1 MDLVA
6 AQEALKQ
13 YFGYDSFR
21 PMQAEIINA
30 VYQKRDTLVL
40 MPTGGGK
47 SMCFQIPAITMPST
61 ALVVSPLISLMQD
74 QVVGLQAN
82 GVKAAFLNST
92 LDSTEQQQVEDNF
105 YQGHLDLLYVSPEKL
120 CSEGFLPLLQRAKLS
135 LVAIDEAH
143 CVSAWGHDFRPEYTQ
158 LKFIKQQFPE
168 VPLIALTAT
177 ADRITRDDII
187 KQLGLTSPAVFLSSF
202 DRPNLSLEVRP
213 GQRRKEQIIQ
223 FLRRNAD
230 TSGIVYCLSRKSTEK
245 LAADLTKAGFKASA
259 YHAGMSSTE
268 RARVQNDFLRDE
280 LPIVCAT
287 IAFGMGIDKSNVR
300 WVIHYNLPKNLEN
313 YYQEI
318 GRAGRDGAPAQT
330 MLFYSY
336 QDVSMLT
343 DIIQKNESE
352 NQEVQLAKL
361 DRMKQYAESLAC
373 RRRILLNYFNEDYKD
388 NCGNCD
394 ICKNPPQAFDGT
406 VIAQK
411 ALSAVYRLRE
421 KVGLNLLVDIL
432 RGSGRRDIRD
442 LGYDR
447 IKTFG
452 AGRDVPASA
461 WLSYLSQLVNLGY
474 LEVAYDHYGVLRLT
488 PASKRVLFESEQVEL
503 VRIATL
509 KERREKEKVKLKT
522 RTKAD
527 RIRDE
532 LFEVLRALR
541 RKLAQ
546 QKGVPPYIIFSDAT
560 LEEMSAAKPV
570 SDAEMKQISGVGD
583 RKLQLYGDVF
593 MQAIID
599 YQAEKGNAKPGSTQR
614 ISYELFK
621 QGKSIEEIAQ
631 QRDVQLSTIY
641 SHLASCY
648 LNGEPLDVS
657 SLVDQNTIDTI
668 AKALPYLEKPVRLKA
683 LYEMFDGQ
691 IEYGPLRLALT
702 HLQKTGQYSSEA

>member
-6 AQEALKQ
+6 AQGALKQ
-13 YFGYDSFR
+13 YFGYDNFR
-21 PMQAEIINA
+21 PMQAEIIEA
-30 VYQKRDTLVL
+30 VYSKQDTLVL

-47 SMCFQIPAITMPST
+47 SMCFQIPAITMPGT

-92 LDSTEQQQVEDNF
+92 LDTTEQQLVEDDF
-105 YQGHLDLLYVSPEKL
+105 FQGNLDLLYVSPEKL
-120 CSEGFLPLLQRAKLS
+120 CSEGFMPLLQRAKLA

-143 CVSAWGHDFRPEYTQ
+143 CVSAWGHDFRPEYTK
-158 LKFIKQQFPE
+158 LKFVKQQFPD

-177 ADRITRDDII
+177 ADRITRDDIV
-187 KQLGLTSPAVFLSSF
+187 KQLGLQSPEVFLSSF

-245 LAADLTKAGFKASA
+245 LAADLNKSGFKAAS
-259 YHAGMSSTE
+259 YHAGMNSTE
-268 RARVQNDFLRDE
+268 RAKVQDRFLKDE

-336 QDVSMLT
+336 QDVMMLT

-352 NQEVQLAKL
+352 NLEVQLAKL

-373 RRRILLNYFNEDYKD
+373 RRRILLNYFNEDHKE

-432 RGSGRRDIRD
+432 RGSGRKDIRD
-442 LGYDR
+442 LGYDQ

-452 AGRDVPASA
+452 AGRDTPASA

-474 LEVAYDHYGVLRLT
+474 LEVAYDQYGVLRLT
-488 PASKRVLFESEQVEL
+488 PASQRVLFESERVEL

-522 RTKAD
+522 KTKAD

-560 LEEMSAAKPV
+560 LEEMAAAKPV
-570 SDAEMKQISGVGD
+570 TDAELKQVSGVGD
-583 RKLQLYGDVF
+583 RKLQLYGDAF

-621 QGKSIEEIAQ
+621 QGKSIEEIAE
-631 QRDVQLSTIY
+631 QRGIQASTIY

-648 LNGEPLDVS
+648 LNGDALDVNA
-657 SLVDQNTIDTI
+657 LVEQKVIDTV

-683 LYEMFDGQ
+683 LHEMFEGE
-691 IEYGPLRLALT
+691 IAYGPLRLALT
-702 HLQKTGQYSSEA
+702 HLQKTGVYSPES

>member
-1 MDLVA
+1 MDLAVA
-6 AQEALKQ
+6 RAALKQ

-21 PMQAEIINA
+21 PMQAEIIEA
-30 VYQKRDTLVL
+30 VFQKKDTVVL

-47 SMCFQIPAITMPST
+47 SICFQIPAITMPGT

-74 QVVGLQAN
+74 QVVGLRAN

-92 LDSTEQQQVEDNF
+92 QDSTEQQQVEDDF
-105 YQGHLDLLYVSPEKL
+105 FQGELDLLYVSPEKL
-120 CSEGFLPLLQRAKLS
+120 CSESFLPLLQRANLS

-143 CVSAWGHDFRPEYTQ
+143 CVSSWGHDFRPEYTK
-158 LKFIKQQFPE
+158 LKFLKKQFPDIP
-168 VPLIALTAT
+168 VIALTAT

-187 KQLGLTSPAVFLSSF
+187 EQLRLNAPKTFLASF
-202 DRPNLSLEVRP
+202 DRPNLSLEVRG

-223 FLRRNAD
+223 FLRKRPD
-230 TSGIVYCLSRKSTEK
+230 DSGIVYCLSRKSTEK
-245 LAADLTKAGFKASA
+245 LAADLNQAGFKAGA
-259 YHAGMSSTE
+259 YHAGMSSEE
-268 RARVQNDFLRDE
+268 RATVQDRFLKDE

-336 QDVSMLT
+336 QDVMMLT

-352 NQEVQLAKL
+352 NTEVQLAKL

-373 RRRILLNYFNEDYKD
+373 RRRILLNYFNEDYND

-394 ICKNPPQAFDGT
+394 ICRNPPQAFDGT

-432 RGSGRRDIRD
+432 RGSGRREIRD
-442 LGYDR
+442 LGYDQ

-452 AGRDVPASA
+452 AGRDIAASA
-461 WLSYLSQLVNLGY
+461 WLSYLSQLINLGY
-474 LEVAYDHYGVLRLT
+474 LEIAYDHYGVLRLT
-488 PASKRVLFESEQVEL
+488 SASERVLFKKEKVEL

-509 KERREKEKVKLKT
+509 KERRAQEKVKLKT
-522 RTKAD
+522 PTKAD

-532 LFEVLRALR
+532 LFEELRALR

-560 LEEMSAAKPV
+560 LEEMAAAKPV
-570 SDAEMKQISGVGD
+570 SDAEMKMISGVGD

-593 MQAIID
+593 MRAIID

-614 ISYELFK
+614 ISYELYQ
-621 QGKSIEEIAQ
+621 QGKSIEEIAI
-631 QRDVQLSTIY
+631 QRDIQVNTIY

-648 LNGEPLDVS
+648 LNGENLAIEDLVS
-657 SLVDQNTIDTI
+657 QETIETVE
-668 AKALPYLEKPVRLKA
+668 KALPYLEKPVRLKA

-691 IEYGPLRLALT
+691 VDYGPLRLALT
-702 HLQKTGQYSSEA
+702 HLQKTGVYQP

>member
-1 MDLVA
+1 MDLSKA
-6 AQEALKQ
+6 LEALKQ

-21 PMQAEIINA
+21 PMQAEIIQA
-30 VYQKRDTLVL
+30 VYEKKDALVL

-47 SMCFQIPAITMPST
+47 SVCYQIPALTMPGT

-74 QVVGLQAN
+74 QVVGLRAN
-82 GVKAAFLNST
+82 GVQAAFLNSS
-92 LDSTEQQQVEDNF
+92 LDATEQQQVEDDF
-105 YQGHLDLLYVSPEKL
+105 FQGKLDLLYVSPEKV
-120 CSEGFLPLLQRAKLS
+120 CSEGFLPLLQRANLA

-158 LKFIKQQFPE
+158 LQFIKQQFTD
-168 VPLIALTAT
+168 VPVIALTAT
-177 ADRITRDDII
+177 ADRITRDDIVT
-187 KQLGLTSPAVFLSSF
+187 QLKLDQPQVFLASF

-223 FLRRNAD
+223 FLKQRPD
-230 TSGIVYCLSRKSTEK
+230 DSGIVYCLSRKSTEK
-245 LAADLTKAGFKASA
+245 LAADLNKAGFKAAS
-259 YHAGMSSTE
+259 YHAGMSSQD
-268 RARVQNDFLRDE
+268 RAHVQDQFLRDE
-280 LPIVCAT
+280 IPIVCAT

-336 QDVSMLT
+336 QDVMMLT
-343 DIIQKNESE
+343 DILQKNESE
-352 NQEVQLAKL
+352 NLEVQLAKL

-373 RRRILLNYFNEDYKD
+373 RRRILLNYFNEDHQE

-394 ICKNPPQAFDGT
+394 ICRNPPQAFDGT
-406 VIAQK
+406 VLAQK

-432 RGSGRRDIRD
+432 RGSGRKEIRD
-442 LGYDR
+442 LGYDQ

-452 AGRDVPASA
+452 AGRDISASG
-461 WLSYLSQLVNLGY
+461 WLSYLSQLINLGF

-488 PASKRVLFESEQVEL
+488 PASQRVLFEAEKVEL

-509 KERREKEKVKLKT
+509 KERREKEKVQLKT
-522 RTKAD
+522 KTKAD

-560 LEEMSAAKPV
+560 LEEMAAAKPV
-570 SDAEMKQISGVGD
+570 SDAEMCSISGVGE

-593 MQAIID
+593 MKAIID
-599 YQAEKGNAKPGSTQR
+599 YQAEQGNAKPGSTHR
-614 ISYELFK
+614 ISYELFQ
-621 QGKSIEEIAQ
+621 QGKTVQEIAS
-631 QRDVQLSTIY
+631 QRGIQESTIF

-648 LNGEPLDVS
+648 LDGEELDISQLVS
-657 SLVDQNTIDTI
+657 ADTIDVIT
-668 AKALPYLEKPVRLKA
+668 KAIPYLEKPIRLKA
-683 LYEMFDGQ
+683 LHEMFDGN
-691 IEYGPLRLALT
+691 IDYGPLRLALA
-702 HLQKTGQYSSEA
+702 HLQKKGIYQAPQ

>member
-1 MDLVA
+1 MDLNTA
-6 AQEALKQ
+6 GAALKQ

-21 PMQAEIINA
+21 PMQSEIISA
-30 VYQKRDTLVL
+30 VYQKKDALVL

-47 SMCFQIPAITMPST
+47 SVCFQIPAITMPGT

-74 QVVGLQAN
+74 QVVGLRAN

-92 LDSTEQQQVEDNF
+92 LDSAEQQVVEDEF
-105 YQGHLDLLYVSPEKL
+105 FRSELDLLYVSPEKV
-120 CSEGFLPLLQRAKLS
+120 CSESFLPLLQRANLS

-143 CVSAWGHDFRPEYTQ
+143 CVSAWGHDFRPEYTK
-158 LKFIKQQFPE
+158 LKFIKQQFPHI
-168 VPLIALTAT
+168 PLIALTAT
-177 ADRITRDDII
+177 ADRITREDIVT
-187 KQLGLTSPAVFLSSF
+187 QLQLQSPEVFLASF

-223 FLRRNAD
+223 FLRKRPEE
-230 TSGIVYCLSRKSTEK
+230 SGIVYCLSRKSTEK
-245 LAADLTKAGFKASA
+245 LASDLNQAGFKASA
-259 YHAGMSSTE
+259 YHAGMSSE
-268 RARVQNDFLRDE
+268 DRARVQNDFLRDE
-280 LPIVCAT
+280 IPIVCAT

-318 GRAGRDGAPAQT
+318 GRSGRDGAPAQT

-336 QDVSMLT
+336 QDVMMLT
-343 DIIQKNESE
+343 DIIQKNDSE
-352 NQEVQLAKL
+352 NTKVQIAKL
-361 DRMKQYAESLAC
+361 ERMKQYAESVAC
-373 RRRILLNYFNEDYKD
+373 RRRILLNYFNEDHKE

-394 ICKNPPQAFDGT
+394 ICRNPPQAFDGT
-406 VIAQK
+406 EMAQK

-432 RGSGRRDIRD
+432 RGSGRKEIRD
-442 LGYDR
+442 LGYDQ

-452 AGRDVPASA
+452 AGRDISASA
-461 WLSYLSQLVNLGY
+461 WLSYLSQLINLGY

-488 PASKRVLFESEQVEL
+488 PASHRVLFEAEKVEL

-509 KERREKEKVKLKT
+509 KERREKEKVQLKT
-522 RTKAD
+522 KTKAD

-546 QKGVPPYIIFSDAT
+546 ERGVPPYIIFSDAT

-570 SDAEMKQISGVGD
+570 SDIEMRAISGVGD

-593 MQAIID
+593 MNAILS

-614 ISYELFK
+614 ISYELFQ
-621 QGKSIEEIAQ
+621 QGKSIEEIAA
-631 QRDVQLSTIY
+631 QRDIQENTIY

-648 LNGEPLDVS
+648 LNGEPLAIN
-657 SLVDQNTIDTI
+657 SLVTDDVIQTVE
-668 AKALPYLEKPVRLKA
+668 KAIPYLENPIRLKA
-683 LYEMFDGQ
+683 LHEMFDGN
-691 IEYGPLRLALT
+691 ISYGPLRLALA
-702 HLQKTGQYSSEA
+702 HLQKTGVYQPK

>member
-1 MDLVA
+1 MDLAVA
-6 AQEALKQ
+6 RAALKQ

-21 PMQAEIINA
+21 PMQAEIIEA
-30 VYQKRDTLVL
+30 VFQKKDTVVL

-47 SMCFQIPAITMPST
+47 SICFQIPAITMPGT

-74 QVVGLQAN
+74 QVVGLRAN

-92 LDSTEQQQVEDNF
+92 QDSTEQQQVEDDF
-105 YQGHLDLLYVSPEKL
+105 FQGELDLLYVSPEKL
-120 CSEGFLPLLQRAKLS
+120 CSESFLPLLQRANLS

-143 CVSAWGHDFRPEYTQ
+143 CVSSWGHDFRPEYTK
-158 LKFIKQQFPE
+158 LKFLKKQFPDIP
-168 VPLIALTAT
+168 VIALTAT

-187 KQLGLTSPAVFLSSF
+187 EQLRLNAPKTFLASF
-202 DRPNLSLEVRP
+202 DRPNLSLEVRG

-223 FLRRNAD
+223 FLRKRPD
-230 TSGIVYCLSRKSTEK
+230 DSGIVYCLSRKSTEK
-245 LAADLTKAGFKASA
+245 LAADLNQAGFKAGA
-259 YHAGMSSTE
+259 YHAGMSSEE
-268 RARVQNDFLRDE
+268 RATVQDRFLKDE

-336 QDVSMLT
+336 QDVMMLT

-352 NQEVQLAKL
+352 NTEVQLAKL

-373 RRRILLNYFNEDYKD
+373 RRRILLNYFNEDYND

-394 ICKNPPQAFDGT
+394 ICRNPPQAFDGT

-432 RGSGRRDIRD
+432 RGSGRREIRD
-442 LGYDR
+442 LGYDQ
-447 IKTFG
+447 IKSFG
-452 AGRDVPASA
+452 AGRDIAASA
-461 WLSYLSQLVNLGY
+461 WLSYLSQLINLGY
-474 LEVAYDHYGVLRLT
+474 LEIAYDHYGVLRLT
-488 PASKRVLFESEQVEL
+488 SASERVLFKKEKVEL

-509 KERREKEKVKLKT
+509 KERRAQEKVKLKT
-522 RTKAD
+522 PTKAD

-532 LFEVLRALR
+532 LFEELRALR

-560 LEEMSAAKPV
+560 LEEMAAAKPV
-570 SDAEMKQISGVGD
+570 SDAEMKMISGVGD

-593 MQAIID
+593 MRAIID

-614 ISYELFK
+614 ISYELYQ
-621 QGKSIEEIAQ
+621 QGKSIEEIAI
-631 QRDVQLSTIY
+631 QRDIQVNTIY

-648 LNGEPLDVS
+648 LNGENLAIEDLVS
-657 SLVDQNTIDTI
+657 QETIETVE
-668 AKALPYLEKPVRLKA
+668 KALPYLEKPVRLKA

-691 IEYGPLRLALT
+691 VDYGPLRLALT
-702 HLQKTGQYSSEA
+702 HLQKTGVYQP